1 MSTNAIASVTS
12 IAININFKEWDM
24 TISTILITDEL
35 QRVLNQAAR
44 QTSNTAPLMRTIR
57 AQILSQTQQNFK
69 AQGRPKWAALSTA
82 TIKNYERLGIS
93 TVGLL
98 RRSDSLYNSIQTFS
112 DATSATISAG
122 GGNQSGAYA
131 AIQQWGGMAGR
142 GRNVK
147 ITARPYIPIDA
158 EGNLQKEA
166 VTGLNQVLMAH
177 LKRSFR

>member
-1 MSTNAIASVTS
+1 MLVASVTS
-12 IAININFKEWDM
+12 IAVNINNLERHM

-44 QTSNTAPLMRTIR
+44 QTSNTSPLMRTIR
-57 AQILSQTQQNFK
+57 TQLLSQTQQNFR
-69 AQGRPKWAALSTA
+69 AQGRPKWPALSDV

-93 TVGLL
+93 TDGLL

-142 GRNVK
+142 GRKVK
-147 ITARPYIPIDA
+147 IPARPYIPIDA
-158 EGNLQKEA
+158 NGNLQPEA
-166 VTGLNQVLMAH
+166 VDGVHQVLMAH
-177 LKRSFR
+177 LRRSFR